1 MTSLEQQ
8 IEDKILKSRK
18 KFYESFDVDSVKM
31 KVHEKINQIIDEE
44 TNHEKNLCRN

>member
-8 IEDKILKSRK
+8 IEDKIAKSRK
-18 KFYESFDVDSVKM
+18 KFYESFNVDSVKE